1 MGGANLAQQFI
12 EGGLVDEL
20 RIHVAPVLFGAGTRL
35 FDLVGVGQADL
46 ELTRCSSSRKAAHL
60 RFAFRR

>member
-35 FDLVGVGQADL
+35 FGLVDVRRAHL
-46 ELTRCSSSRKAAHL
+46 ELTQCSSSRKVAHL
-60 RFAFRR
+60 RYAFRQ